1 MIFLD
6 DDTNES
12 HVISDQQSQ
21 KQSFQTTAMP
31 NSVNSIM

>member
-1 MIFLD
+1 MLFLD
-6 DDTNES
+6 DDTNKS

-21 KQSFQTTAMP
+21 KQSFQMTAMP